1 MEKNETRE
9 RKKSIRV
16 PTSVKAHYFFN
27 DQEQDAKECTV
38 INISL
43 SGRGL
48 AFYTPKQIGV
58 GSTLSIKIFA
68 LEGKAI
74 INRAGIVRWVN
85 PGKKDFLCGIKLTEA
100 LDEVTLVLLGLY

>member
-1 MEKNETRE
+1 MGKCETRG

-27 DQEQDAKECTV
+27 EQGQDAKECTI

-48 AFYTPKQIGV
+48 AFYTQKHIGV
-58 GSTLSIKIFA
+58 GSTLSLKIFA
-68 LEGKAI
+68 LKGKAI
-74 INRAGIVRWVN
+74 IKLAGIVRWVN
-85 PGKKDFLCGIKLTEA
+85 PGKKDFLCGIKLTQA
-100 LDEVTLVLLGLY
+100 LDEVKLVMLGLF